1 MLRQAAT
8 QNCKFEMQKFHICRA
23 SSTFLGGIAMKKTS
37 VKRISLLQLL
47 INAMEETQKEYDS
60 L

>member
-1 MLRQAAT
+1 
-8 QNCKFEMQKFHICRA
+8 
-23 SSTFLGGIAMKKTS
+23 MKKTS

-47 INAMEETQKEYDS
+47 INAMEETQKEYNS